1 MSAPFAAMESRINA
15 VALAALANATATI
28 GGVAFDVVFRNSY
41 GEALGFIGGGSPQI
55 ACASTDVSGV
65 AKNTAV
71 SVNGASYLVAEI
83 DPDGTGITVLK
94 LEAV

>member
-1 MSAPFAAMESRINA
+1 MPAPFAAMEARINA

-28 GGVAFDVVFRNSY
+28 SGVEFDVIFRNSY
-41 GEALGFIGGGSPQI
+41 GEVLGFIGGGSPQI
-55 ACASTDVSGV
+55 ACASADVSGV
-65 AKNTAV
+65 AKGWAV
-71 SVNGASYLVAEI
+71 SVDGISYIIAEI

>member
-1 MSAPFAAMESRINA
+1 MTAPFAAIEARINT
-15 VALAALANATATI
+15 AALAQLSNATATI
-28 GGVAFDVVFRNSY
+28 GAVSFDVIFRNSY

-55 ACASTDVSGV
+55 ACASARVSGV

-71 SVNGASYLVAEI
+71 SVDGVAYLVAEI